1 MVGQELT
8 KELTEKV
15 YQAIENSKN
24 SVKKGSNEVTKTL
37 EKGKA
42 KLVAIASDVSPPEIV
57 LHLPLLG
64 KEKNIPVVQ
73 VGTKEELGAAAG
85 LGIPTSAVAVMEAS
99 DALINEI
106 RKVSTK

>member
-15 YQAIENSKN
+15 YQAIENSKS
-24 SVKKGSNEVTKTL
+24 SVKKGSNEVTKVL

-42 KLVAIASDVSPPEIV
+42 KLVAIASDVNPPEIV
-57 LHLPLLG
+57 MHLPLLG
-64 KEKNIPVVQ
+64 KEKNIPVVK
-73 VGTKEELGAAAG
+73 VGTRDELGAAAG
-85 LGIPTSAVAVMEAS
+85 LGIPTSTVALMEAP

-106 RKVSTK
+106 RKIATK